1 MSEAGKDTETNAVQ
15 TSEEE
20 ESHPVLIPGMDIFNR
35 ESTYFPKSCR
45 ELYPDSADSRGQP
58 ITWLTSSDPR
68 TISLVAPSTI
78 ESGVQVYNNYG
89 PKPNE
94 ELLLGYGF
102 VLSPNPDDVLPLRLG
117 GLGSNVSES
126 KKARLTSKGL
136 DAGKRWIIKRDG
148 EIPRDLMEVLRI
160 VMGDEQSHQHG
171 HDHEHDDDDD
181 EEEEEHGHWEQEMEL
196 ELDVLGALGQMLDDK
211 LAKLENVDTSIEAR
225 EDVRTMCG
233 VYRQGKLNQFEAYM
247 VLMK

>member
-1 MSEAGKDTETNAVQ
+1 MYDANIS
-15 TSEEE
+15 
-20 ESHPVLIPGMDIFNR
+20 
-35 ESTYFPKSCR
+35 
-45 ELYPDSADSRGQP
+45 DSRGQP

-68 TISLVAPSTI
+68 TISLVAPSPI
-78 ESGVQVYNNYG
+78 DSGVQVYNNYG

-102 VLSPNPDDVLPLRLG
+102 VLNPNPDDVLPLRLG
-117 GLGSNVSES
+117 GIGSNVSAN

-160 VMGDEQSHQHG
+160 VMGDEHH
-171 HDHEHDDDDD
+171 HDHDDDEE

-211 LAKLENVDTSIEAR
+211 LAKLESVNSEVEAR
-225 EDVRTMCG
+225 DDVRAMCD
-233 VYRQGKLNQFEAYM
+233 VYRRGELALVTYPSQADVIGQIEILTKAMEVIEERIERVERLTAEGEGCPCCN
-247 VLMK
+247 

>member
-1 MSEAGKDTETNAVQ
+1 VDADTQ
-15 TSEEE
+15 
-20 ESHPVLIPGMDIFNR
+20 
-35 ESTYFPKSCR
+35 
-45 ELYPDSADSRGQP
+45 DSRGQP
-58 ITWLTSSDPR
+58 ITWLTSSEPQS
-68 TISLVAPSTI
+68 ISLVAPAPIDS
-78 ESGVQVYNNYG
+78 SVQVYNNYG

-117 GLGSNVSES
+117 GIGSNVSAN

-160 VMGDEQSHQHG
+160 VMGDEHH
-171 HDHEHDDDDD
+171 HEHEHDDDDD

-196 ELDVLGALGQMLDDK
+196 EQDVLGALGQMLDDK
-211 LAKLENVDTSIEAR
+211 LAKLESVKSTVEAR
-225 EDVRTMCG
+225 EDVRTMCQ
-233 VYRQGKLNQFEAYM
+233 VYRQGECYHFHFTDQADRIGQIDILTKAMEVIEERIERVERLTAEGEGCPCCN
-247 VLMK
+247 

>member
-1 MSEAGKDTETNAVQ
+1 MIDAD
-15 TSEEE
+15 
-20 ESHPVLIPGMDIFNR
+20 IP
-35 ESTYFPKSCR
+35 
-45 ELYPDSADSRGQP
+45 DSRGQP

-68 TISLVAPSTI
+68 TISLVAPSPI
-78 ESGVQVYNNYG
+78 DSGVQVYNNYG

-102 VLSPNPDDVLPLRLG
+102 VLNPNPDDVLPLRLG
-117 GLGSNVSES
+117 GIGSNVSAN

-160 VMGDEQSHQHG
+160 VMGDEHH
-171 HDHEHDDDDD
+171 HEHDHADDE

-211 LAKLENVDTSIEAR
+211 LAKLESVNPEVEAR
-225 EDVRTMCG
+225 EDVRTMCE
-233 VYRQGKLNQFEAYM
+233 VYRQGESQHVDNTDQADRIGQVEILTKAMEVIEERIERVERLTAEGEGCPCCN
-247 VLMK
+247 

>member
-1 MSEAGKDTETNAVQ
+1 
-15 TSEEE
+15 
-20 ESHPVLIPGMDIFNR
+20 MDD
-35 ESTYFPKSCR
+35 
-45 ELYPDSADSRGQP
+45 DSADSRGQP

-68 TISLVAPSTI
+68 TISLVAPSPI

-102 VLSPNPDDVLPLRLG
+102 VLNPNPDDVLPLRLG
-117 GLGSNVSES
+117 GIGSNVSAN

-160 VMGDEQSHQHG
+160 VMGDEHH
-171 HDHEHDDDDD
+171 HDHEDD
-181 EEEEEHGHWEQEMEL
+181 EEDEEEHGHWEQEMEL
-196 ELDVLGALGQMLDDK
+196 EQDVLGALGQMLDDK
-211 LAKLENVDTSIEAR
+211 LAKLESGTPEVEAR
-225 EDVRTMCG
+225 DDVRDMCE
-233 VYRQGKLNQFEAYM
+233 VYRTGESPPVDYTDQADRIGQIEILTKAMEVIEERIERVERLTAEGEGCPCCN
-247 VLMK
+247 

>member
-1 MSEAGKDTETNAVQ
+1 MRDPST
-15 TSEEE
+15 
-20 ESHPVLIPGMDIFNR
+20 DII
-35 ESTYFPKSCR
+35 
-45 ELYPDSADSRGQP
+45 DSRGQP

-68 TISLVAPSTI
+68 TISLVASSPI

-102 VLSPNPDDVLPLRLG
+102 VLDPNPDDVLPLRLG

-126 KKARLTSKGL
+126 KKTRLASKGL

-148 EIPRDLMEVLRI
+148 DIPRDLMEVLRI
-160 VMGDEQSHQHG
+160 VMGDDHP
-171 HDHEHDDDDD
+171 HDHDHDDDDD
-181 EEEEEHGHWEQEMEL
+181 EEEEHGHWEEEMEL

-211 LAKLENVDTSIEAR
+211 LAKLESVDASAEAR
-225 EDVRTMCG
+225 EDVRKMCE
-233 VYRQGKLNQFEAYM
+233 VYRQGKHQYLTYVMDQADSIGQVDILTKAMEVIEERIERVERLTAEGEGCPCCN
-247 VLMK
+247 

>member
-1 MSEAGKDTETNAVQ
+1 MSDNGDTETSAVQ
-15 TSEEE
+15 TSVEE

-35 ESTYFPKSCR
+35 TYHILQLRLKPND
-45 ELYPDSADSRGQP
+45 PDSRGQP

-68 TISLVAPSTI
+68 TISLVASSPIDSD
-78 ESGVQVYNNYG
+78 VQVYNNYG

-102 VLSPNPDDVLPLRLG
+102 VLDPNPDDVVPLRLG
-117 GLGSNVSES
+117 GLGSNVSEA

-148 EIPRDLMEVLRI
+148 QIERDLMEVLRI
-160 VMGDEQSHQHG
+160 VMGDEHP
-171 HDHEHDDDDD
+171 HDHDHDDED
-181 EEEEEHGHWEQEMEL
+181 EEEEHGHWEEEMEL

-211 LAKLENVDTSIEAR
+211 LSKLESVDPSIKAR
-225 EDVRTMCG
+225 EDVRVMCD
-233 VYRQGKLNQFEAYM
+233 VYRRGKSC
-247 VLMK
+247 